1 MTNAQGNNTFK
12 KLAQEN
18 KKALNIFTFQ
28 KVGDTL
34 TGRITDITEHTFP
47 NGDVRG
53 KLFVEDT
60 DRVIWEY
67 TVSQVDVINWL
78 AGIDTLDVGD
88 YVSIKLTGLID
99 IPSKNWE
106 KKEFEKKYKQ
116 GEPEEAPF

>member
-1 MTNAQGNNTFK
+1 MNNEVSSNPFK
-12 KLAQEN
+12 SLVEEDKN
-18 KKALNIFTFQ
+18 SLNIFTFQ

-34 TGRITDITEHTFP
+34 TGRITNMIKHTFP

-67 TVSQVDVINWL
+67 TVSQKDVINWL

-99 IPSKNWE
+99 IPSKGWQ